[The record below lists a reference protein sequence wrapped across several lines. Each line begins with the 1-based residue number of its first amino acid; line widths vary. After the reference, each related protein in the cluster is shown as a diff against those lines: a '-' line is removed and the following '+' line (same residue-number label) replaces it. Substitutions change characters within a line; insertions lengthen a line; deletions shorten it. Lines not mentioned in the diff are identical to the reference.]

1 MFSEYTKP
9 LTDYACECINILLG
23 DRRER
28 MPIAAPDKK
37 TAPAT
42 GRQAATGEP
51 ATRVAVAGAT
61 GYAGQELVRLLARH
75 PAVRLTAAMSSGAT
89 SAPRPLPALARIWDQ
104 AVTPLD
110 IDQLSS
116 SADIVFLALPETASA
131 EVAPR
136 LLERG
141 TRVIDLSGAFRIRD
155 AADRQRWYPATAT
168 LPQGT
173 VYGLPER
180 DAAAIRDARLVSC
193 PGCYP
198 TAALLALEPLA
209 DAALIEGTVIV
220 DAKSGISG
228 AGKAPSDRTHF
239 SENHGSVSA
248 YGVFSH
254 RHNAEIEQ
262 ELQREVTFV
271 PHLVPLDRGILETIY
286 VSLKRGT
293 TEAQVAKA
301 LEDAYRDAAFV
312 RLTGAALPEIKHVA
326 HTNFCDIGWK
336 VDEERHRL
344 ALIVVLD
351 NLVKGAAGQA
361 VQNLNI
367 VLGLDERTGLL

>member
-1 MFSEYTKP
+1 MRMYKYSFGGSTRENAHSSP
-9 LTDYACECINILLG
+9 GQEDGPG
-23 DRRER
+23 DR
-28 MPIAAPDKK
+28 
-37 TAPAT
+37 PA
-42 GRQAATGEP
+42 GGHRRAGHA
-51 ATRVAVAGAT
+51 RRRRRRHRLRRAGAR
-61 GYAGQELVRLLARH
+61 AAARAASRGQADGGDVVGRH
-75 PAVRLTAAMSSGAT
+75 
-89 SAPRPLPALARIWDQ
+89 
-104 AVTPLD
+104 
-110 IDQLSS
+110 
-116 SADIVFLALPETASA
+116 E
-131 EVAPR
+131 
-136 LLERG
+136 
-141 TRVIDLSGAFRIRD
+141 RD

-248 YGVFSH
+248 YSVFSH

-286 VSLKRGT
+286 VSLKKGT
-293 TEAQVAKA
+293 TEAQVGKA

-367 VLGLDERTGLL
+367 VLGLDERTG

>member
-1 MFSEYTKP
+1 
-9 LTDYACECINILLG
+9 
-23 DRRER
+23 

-155 AADRQRWYPATAT
+155 AADRQRWYPATAA
-168 LPQGT
+168 LPQRT

-248 YGVFSH
+248 YSVFSH

-286 VSLKRGT
+286 VSLKKGT

>member
-1 MFSEYTKP
+1 MYKYSFADLTRRMAIAVP
-9 LTDYACECINILLG
+9 LAQTGSVA
-23 DRRER
+23 ER
-28 MPIAAPDKK
+28 SAAGR
-37 TAPAT
+37 AT
-42 GRQAATGEP
+42 R
-51 ATRVAVAGAT
+51 TRVAVAGAT

-75 PAVRLTAAMSSGAT
+75 PAVTLTAAMSSGAT
-89 SAPRPLPALARIWDQ
+89 SAPRPLPALARIWDE

-110 IDQLSS
+110 LDHLVS
-116 SADIVFLALPETASA
+116 SADIVFLALPEAASA
-131 EVAPR
+131 DVGPK

-141 TRVIDLSGAFRIRD
+141 MRVIDLSGAFRIRD
-155 AADRQRWYPATAT
+155 AADRQRWYPATAA
-168 LPQGT
+168 LPEGT

-180 DAAAIRDARLVSC
+180 DAAAIKDARLVSC

-209 DAALIEGTVIV
+209 DAGLIEGAVIV

-286 VSLKRGT
+286 VSLKKGT
-293 TEAQVAKA
+293 TGAQVAKA

-336 VDEERHRL
+336 VDEERGRL